1 MWMSFISGKVSK
13 PAASISR
20 GPATTAR
27 AIGSGLSTHR
37 TPELFQA
44 QLHRTIDVPAA
55 ATRHPSGL
63 LAGLGEQPL
72 PFLRDGPLGRG
83 EDLSVSVLAF
93 LAGLVDQVER
103 LPTGG
108 AQHLF
113 GFALRRLLHRPHL
126 GLRLFD
132 SWERFRFAHIGMGR
146 RTG

>member
-27 AIGSGLSTHR
+27 AIGTGPTTHR
-37 TPELFQA
+37 TPDLVQA

-72 PFLRDGPLGRG
+72 PFLRDGPLGGG

-93 LAGLVDQVER
+93 LAGLVDQVKR
-103 LPTGG
+103 LATGG
-108 AQHLF
+108 TQHLF
-113 GFALRRLLHRPHL
+113 AFALRGLLPRPTL
-126 GLRLFD
+126 GLPFFD
-132 SWERFRFAHIGMGR
+132 SLERFRFAHIGMGR